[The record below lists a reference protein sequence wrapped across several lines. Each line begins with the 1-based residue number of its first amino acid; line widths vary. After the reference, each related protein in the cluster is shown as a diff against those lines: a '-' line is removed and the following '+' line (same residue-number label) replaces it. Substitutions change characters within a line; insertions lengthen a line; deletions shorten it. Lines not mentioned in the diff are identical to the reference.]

1 MVYSRLHVVIDDNKL
16 ADTIFGPY
24 TTFHQ
29 RTSTN
34 RISNMAIGPPDKI
47 MGLRDTFHKML
58 QGEEWLE
65 LVRQG
70 DNSIEPN
77 SSNSAMESMLEG
89 SRTMQRSIP
98 SLDGIAACNP
108 SYDELLHWLY
118 REAYLRCIE
127 PGNETVASFDVDA
140 AWEAKLTKWRSF
152 WTTSPLATIRQHFSV
167 DDLVRRVVEMCTD
180 IREIRD
186 STL

>member
-1 MVYSRLHVVIDDNKL
+1 
-16 ADTIFGPY
+16 
-24 TTFHQ
+24 
-29 RTSTN
+29 
-34 RISNMAIGPPDKI
+34 MAPGPPDKT
-47 MGLRDTFHKML
+47 MGLRDNFHKML
-58 QGEEWLE
+58 SGREWLE
-65 LVRQG
+65 LAWRG
-70 DNSIEPN
+70 DNNIEPN

-89 SRTMQRSIP
+89 ARTMQRSIP
-98 SLDGIAACNP
+98 SLDEIAACNP

-140 AWEAKLTKWRSF
+140 AWEAKLTKWRGF
-152 WTTSPLATIRQHFSV
+152 WETNPLATIREHFSV
-167 DDLVRRVVEMCTD
+167 NDLVCRVVEMCTD